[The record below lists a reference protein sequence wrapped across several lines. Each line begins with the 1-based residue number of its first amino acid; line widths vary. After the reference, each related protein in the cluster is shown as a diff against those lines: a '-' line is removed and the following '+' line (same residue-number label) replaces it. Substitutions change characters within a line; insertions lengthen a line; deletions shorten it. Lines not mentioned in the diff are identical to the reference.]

1 MTRTLLLSP
10 LTLSP
15 AAQVVVQ
22 ITQNL
27 SSRIRNAHAFEL
39 PSIYIPDHTR
49 GEAPRI
55 HNALEKTCEEM

>member
-1 MTRTLLLSP
+1 MLLRFLHLSP
-10 LTLSP
+10 RVLLCL
-15 AAQVVVQ
+15 QVVVQ

>member
-1 MTRTLLLSP
+1 M
-10 LTLSP
+10 
-15 AAQVVVQ
+15 Q